1 MYDKSAY
8 DKLVNMLFFQSVDNP
23 IAGVTIQTIKSND
36 AMKVTPIEVDFKSNS
51 KSLYQESTFILSV
64 DLLVV

>member
-23 IAGVTIQTIKSND
+23 TIAGVSIQTIKSND
-36 AMKVTPIEVDFKSNS
+36 AMKVTPIEVVFKSNS
-51 KSLYQESTFILSV
+51 KSLYQESVT
-64 DLLVV
+64 